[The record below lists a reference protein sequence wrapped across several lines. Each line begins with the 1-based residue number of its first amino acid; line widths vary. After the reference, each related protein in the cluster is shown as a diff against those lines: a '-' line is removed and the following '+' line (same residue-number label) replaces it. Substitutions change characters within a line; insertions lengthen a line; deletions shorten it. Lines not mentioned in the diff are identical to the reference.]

1 MSGLIL
7 AIPEVPAMGATPI
20 VEGAAY
26 KGLEYAGKAFLD
38 FLTGAALLILTPF
51 HFLIGRAMYETKELA
66 REVEHPFYPSEPDHY
81 TDPDKSGFHKIL
93 IAVNAIGD
101 VIRGHFAEAGS
112 NWWMISLPII
122 VAIFMVG
129 LLYVVMIFAPFIIL
143 VMNFFVTLFTIWV
156 QVYATVVD
164 LVVLPVLA
172 GIAPVYNTILAYMWT
187 LVVSVFFMVCPNATG
202 ASINPVNSC
211 PILEQ
216 VVTFTQSS
224 SQLFLSLAQ
233 TFYNA
238 IASAFQS
245 FASSICPGYQEN
257 VSVGVCLPSICQAAG
272 FAGQCGFS
280 GTVIGAWVAQELQK
294 VLVAL
299 LPVLDLLLAF
309 SFDMASLLFQTLDN
323 IVTGGYDISD
333 RTEAQALA
341 NQAETLFTQGLPS
354 YFQSLMDNN
363 FVSDSQ
369 VEQTD
374 VAAAYQPFKE
384 FLLIVEGYAYDV
396 TTFLT
401 SVLGDLLIT
410 FDTLI
415 CNIFNS
421 PWKCIIGK
429 FCYLIGEFLGDA
441 TLNNAFCNAIQ
452 ANVVGPT
459 NQILCPCDQCEY
471 NGLVSGMIAS
481 LKVYN
486 YVSSPCEPFNA
497 ALSIW
502 NCTNQNG
509 FSLSSYES
517 ANLCQTFVIGVQCP
531 ARPINSTYPCDSYM
545 SPTVYGYPYVSYYY
559 TCPPGVSGPCFYSQV
574 WICDISQLGQTISE
588 ENLSTQYTQYPLPS
602 GCTFLYPQAMLGV
615 YNGGL
620 FVCSSYMAA
629 DPSLGLPPFYTPAQP
644 ILASD
649 IWATPA
655 QVNYCL
661 PMSYPTTYMCSEN
674 LNNFPVGIPFVVGQ
688 SILVPCIFN
697 PSPNYCVNMNTACGK
712 GLSILSDLSPF

>member
-164 LVVLPVLA
+164 LVVLPILA
-172 GIAPVYNTILAYMWT
+172 GIAPVYNTILAYLWT

-202 ASINPVNSC
+202 PSINPANSC

-224 SQLFLSLAQ
+224 SKLFLNLAK

-238 IASAFQS
+238 ITSAFQS
-245 FASSICPGYQEN
+245 IASSICPGYKEN
-257 VSVGVCLPSICQAAG
+257 VSTGTCLPSICQAAG
-272 FAGQCGFS
+272 ITGKCGFS
-280 GTVIGAWVAQELQK
+280 GTIVGTWVAQEIQK

-323 IVTGGYDISD
+323 IVSGGYDISD

-341 NQAETLFTQGLPS
+341 NQAETLFTQGFPS

-363 FVSDSQ
+363 FVNDSQ
-369 VEQTD
+369 VEQTN
-374 VAAAYQPFKE
+374 VTAAYQPFKE
-384 FLLIVEGYAYDV
+384 FLLITEGYAYDI

-401 SVLGDLLIT
+401 SVLGDFLIT

-415 CNIFNS
+415 CNIFNQ
-421 PWKCIIGK
+421 PWKCILGK
-429 FCYLIGEFLGDA
+429 FCYLIGEFLGD
-441 TLNNAFCNAIQ
+441 TLLNNAFCNAIQ
-452 ANVVGPT
+452 ANVVGSN

-471 NGLVSGMIAS
+471 NGLISGMIAS
-481 LKVYN
+481 LGVYN
-486 YVSSPCEPFNA
+486 YVVNVCSAFNLGADLWLCNGNNGISS
-497 ALSIW
+497 SDG
-502 NCTNQNG
+502 CT
-509 FSLSSYES
+509 
-517 ANLCQTFVIGVQCP
+517 TFDVAIQCP
-531 ARPINSTYPCDSYM
+531 APLPNTTCASCNCQEYASSTN
-545 SPTVYGYPYVSYYY
+545 YGYPYASANIN
-559 TCPPGVSGPCFYSQV
+559 CPSGVSGPCFGSLI
-574 WICDISQLGQTISE
+574 WFCDISPMVSYKYLPTLVS
-588 ENLSTQYTQYPLPS
+588 NMPLYPLPT
-602 GCTFLYPQAMLGV
+602 GCTFVYPQAFFSIEGIAFLGGGFYKCYLGV
-615 YNGGL
+615 TSTTPGP
-620 FVCSSYMAA
+620 FVPTSSINSIAPNTPGCP
-629 DPSLGLPPFYTPAQP
+629 PSFSTSAYLCHNNF
-644 ILASD
+644 
-649 IWATPA
+649 
-655 QVNYCL
+655 
-661 PMSYPTTYMCSEN
+661 
-674 LNNFPVGIPFVVGQ
+674 NNFPSNVPFVTGQ

-697 PSPNYCVNMNTACGK
+697 PSSNYCPDMNTACGK